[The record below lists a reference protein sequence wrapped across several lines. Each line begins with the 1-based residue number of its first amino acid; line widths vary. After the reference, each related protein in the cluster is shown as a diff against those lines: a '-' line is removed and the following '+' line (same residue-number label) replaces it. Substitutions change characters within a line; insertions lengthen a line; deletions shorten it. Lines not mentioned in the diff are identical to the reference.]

1 VPRFE
6 PFAGIRYA
14 PAAGRPDDLI
24 APPYDVV
31 SPAERAMLAD
41 RSPCNAIHLEL
52 PTSHEEAASLWQEWR
67 GSGVLVQDTQPTFT
81 IMRMTAG
88 GRSTTGVLGALAL
101 EDPGHGILPHEE
113 TTAKDKADRLGLL
126 STVRANL
133 SPIWVLSP
141 VPGLRKLYSPGD
153 TPPAW
158 RAVDDDGAVHEAWV
172 SDDASVNGAIA
183 EAVASSPVL
192 VADGH
197 HRFEVG
203 NAYRS
208 ADGAAPGAWGILAYV
223 VELAE
228 DELDVEPIH
237 RLLTG
242 IPADLL
248 DRLARSFEVVP
259 AFEPDGTGLLLVS
272 TDGSWLLRPRPEVDE
287 AAGDGLD
294 SSRVRVALDGIG
306 VDVRYQHDAD
316 LCRAAV
322 ASGEAEAAVLLR
334 PATVDQIAATV
345 RGGVR
350 MPPKTTFFAPKPRTG
365 IVYRSLD

>member
-1 VPRFE
+1 MPRFE
-6 PFAGIRYA
+6 PFAGVRYA
-14 PAAGRPDDLI
+14 PSAGAADDLI

-31 SPAERAMLAD
+31 SSSDRAALAA
-41 RSPCNAIHLEL
+41 RSPHNAIHLEL
-52 PTSHEEAASLWQEWR
+52 PTSHSAAAQLWQEWR
-67 GSGVLVQDTQPTFT
+67 ASGALVDDAAPTFT

-88 GRSTTGVLGALAL
+88 ARSTTGVLGALGL

-126 STVRANL
+126 STARANL

-141 VPGLRKLYSPGD
+141 VPGLGKLYSPGD

-158 RAVDDDGAVHEAWV
+158 RAVDEDGAIHEAWI
-172 SDDASVNGAIA
+172 SDDENVNAAITDA
-183 EAVASSPVL
+183 IASSPVL

-208 ADGAAPGAWGILAYV
+208 SEGAAPGAWGILAYV

-228 DELDVEPIH
+228 EELDVQPIH
-237 RLLTG
+237 RLLSG
-242 IPADLL
+242 VPGDLL
-248 DRLARSFEVVP
+248 EQLSRWFEVVP
-259 AFEPDGTGLLLVS
+259 SFEPDGSGPLLV
-272 TDGSWLLRPRPEVDE
+272 TPGGSWLLRPRPEIDD
-287 AAGDGLD
+287 ATGDGLD
-294 SSRVRVALDGIG
+294 SSRLRIALDGSG
-306 VDVRYQHDAD
+306 VDVRYQHGAD
-316 LCRAAV
+316 LCRAAI

-334 PATVDQIAATV
+334 PATVDQIAATG
-345 RGGVR
+345 RGGSR

-365 IVYRSLD
+365 IVFRSLD